1 MKLVTIHPENI
12 TKEYIY
18 FNEPI
23 QNNIMNESRYIRILY
38 STPNIV
44 FNGIHVLINLT
55 IDNIE
60 RQYNKNILYYNIE
73 KNTKAISSIKKIE
86 KIILKKYNSLKTP
99 SYNLSELLDGGVIRL
114 FTDLMEKKKV
124 INIILK
130 ISGLWEDDETYGVTY
145 KFFSV

>member
-1 MKLVTIHPENI
+1 MKLVTIQPENI

-23 QNNIMNESRYIRILY
+23 QNNIINESRYIRILY
-38 STPNIV
+38 STPSIV
-44 FNGIHVLINLT
+44 FNGIHVLINLN
-55 IDNIE
+55 IDTIE

-73 KNTKAISSIKKIE
+73 KNTQPINSIKKIE
-86 KIILKKYNSLKTP
+86 KIILKKYNSSKTP

-114 FTDLMEKKKV
+114 FTDLTEKKKV
-124 INIILK
+124 VNIILK

>member
-1 MKLVTIHPENI
+1 MKLVTIQPENI

-23 QNNIMNESRYIRILY
+23 QNNIINESRYIRILY
-38 STPNIV
+38 STPSIV
-44 FNGIHVLINLT
+44 FNGIHVLINLS
-55 IDNIE
+55 IDTIE

-73 KNTKAISSIKKIE
+73 KNTQPINSIKKIE
-86 KIILKKYNSLKTP
+86 KIILKKYNSSKTP

-114 FTDLMEKKKV
+114 FTDLTEKKKV
-124 INIILK
+124 VNIILK

>member
-1 MKLVTIHPENI
+1 MKLVTIHPEDI

-23 QNNIMNESRYIRILY
+23 QNNIINESRYIRILY
-38 STPNIV
+38 STPIIV
-44 FNGIHVLINLT
+44 FNGIHVLINLS

-73 KNTKAISSIKKIE
+73 KNTEAISSIKKIE
-86 KIILKKYNSLKTP
+86 KIILKKYNSVKAP
-99 SYNLSELLDGGVIRL
+99 SYNLSELLDSGVIRL
-114 FTDLMEKKKV
+114 FTDFTEKKKV
-124 INIILK
+124 MNIILK
-130 ISGLWEDDETYGVTY
+130 ISGLWENDETYGVTY

>member
-73 KNTKAISSIKKIE
+73 KNAKAISSIKKIE
-86 KIILKKYNSLKTP
+86 KIILKKYNSLKMP
-99 SYNLSELLDGGVIRL
+99 SYNLSDLLDGGVIRL

-124 INIILK
+124 MNVILK

>member
-23 QNNIMNESRYIRILY
+23 QNNIINESRYIRILY

-44 FNGIHVLINLT
+44 FNGIHVLIILS
-55 IDNIE
+55 IDNID
-60 RQYNKNILYYNIE
+60 RQYNKNILYYNTDKNTQAINSIKQIE
-73 KNTKAISSIKKIE
+73 KTILTKYS
-86 KIILKKYNSLKTP
+86 SLKIP

-114 FTDLMEKKKV
+114 FTESTEKKKLM
-124 INIILK
+124 NIILK
-130 ISGLWEDDETYGVTY
+130 ISGLWEDNETYGITY

>member
-1 MKLVTIHPENI
+1 MKLVTIHPESI

-73 KNTKAISSIKKIE
+73 KNAKAINSLKKIE

-99 SYNLSELLDGGVIRL
+99 SYNLSELIDGGVIRL

-124 INIILK
+124 MNVILK

>member
-1 MKLVTIHPENI
+1 MKLVTIYPESI

-23 QNNIMNESRYIRILY
+23 QNNIINESRYIRILY

-44 FNGIHVLINLT
+44 FNGIHVLINLS

-73 KNTKAISSIKKIE
+73 KNTQAINSIKKIE
-86 KIILKKYNSLKTP
+86 KTILKKYNSFKTP
-99 SYNLSELLDGGVIRL
+99 SYNLSELMDGGVIRL
-114 FTDLMEKKKV
+114 FTDLTEKKKV
-124 INIILK
+124 MSIILK
-130 ISGLWEDDETYGVTY
+130 ISGLWEDDKTYGVTY

>member
-23 QNNIMNESRYIRILY
+23 QNNIINESRYIRILY
-38 STPNIV
+38 STPIIV
-44 FNGIHVLINLT
+44 FNGIHVLINLN

-73 KNTKAISSIKKIE
+73 KNIEAINGIKKIE
-86 KIILKKYNSLKTP
+86 KIILKKYNSIKIP
-99 SYNLSELLDGGVIRL
+99 SYNLSELIDSGVIRL
-114 FTDLMEKKKV
+114 FTDFNEKKKV
-124 INIILK
+124 TNIILK
-130 ISGLWEDDETYGVTY
+130 ISGLWENDETYGVTY
-145 KFFSV
+145 KFFSI